1 MAFLPRSIS
10 LGIIVVL
17 LFLVM
22 GNPAV
27 AQSPAP
33 ESKTFVVV
41 GSSDIPKAGLNAAKD
56 NAIADGK
63 RIAVEQM
70 TAEIVPL
77 EILIQQFA
85 AIDTAIY
92 NQADKF
98 IQYYKLLGERQDG
111 NRFRV
116 LVQAK
121 VSARMIQ
128 ARLRQA
134 GILTADAHP
143 LVQLSLVVVG
153 SDNLS
158 SFVLFRSTLNKMAGV
173 EGVQISE
180 ILPNQ
185 TTLDVKY
192 RGTTSAFAEALLREP
207 HEGYTIRVFQE
218 SENTFR
224 IDLAPAETPQPQEQP

>member
-1 MAFLPRSIS
+1 MASLPRSIS
-10 LGIIVVL
+10 LGISVVL
-17 LFLVM
+17 LLLVT
-22 GNPAV
+22 GNSAV

-70 TAEIVPL
+70 TAEILPL
-77 EILIQQFA
+77 DVLIQQFA
-85 AIDTAIY
+85 AIDTVIY

-128 ARLRQA
+128 ERLRQA
-134 GILTADAHP
+134 GILTADARP

-158 SFVLFRSTLNKMAGV
+158 GFVLFRSALNKMAGV
-173 EGVQISE
+173 ESAQISE
-180 ILPNQ
+180 MLPNQ
-185 TTLDVKY
+185 TTLAVKY
-192 RGTTSAFAEALLREP
+192 RGTASAFAEALLREP
-207 HEGYTIRVFQE
+207 HEGYTVRVFQE